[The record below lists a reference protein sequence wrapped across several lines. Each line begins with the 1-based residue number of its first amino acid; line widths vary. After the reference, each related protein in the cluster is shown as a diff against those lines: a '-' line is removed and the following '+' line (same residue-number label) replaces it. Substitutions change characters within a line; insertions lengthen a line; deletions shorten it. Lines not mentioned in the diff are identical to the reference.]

1 MKILVTGGAGFIGSH
16 IVEYLVQRGD
26 SVTVVDNL
34 NTGKI
39 ENLKSVFKKINFAQ
53 IDIRDF
59 KVLKNLMENI
69 DGIFHQAAMA
79 SVQDSFRIPEKFHD
93 VNVNGTENIFKIA
106 KEFGIKVVYA
116 SSSSVYGD
124 TSILPTTESDEKR
137 PINPYAK
144 TKLEKD
150 KLAEQYAKNGL
161 KVIGLRYFNVFGPR
175 QSKEYAGV
183 IKLFLERIQQGLPP
197 LVNGDGLQI
206 RDFVYVDDVVNA
218 NILSMESDIDFEF
231 FSAPHIPFHHSTS
244 QLIANIAL
252 LTCTILSFASFFAF
266 CSPFCNIR
274 AISSLL
280 MLFLR
285 SRIGSS
291 TFSIAF
297 KHHLL
302 HSTHPIPAVRH
313 PSSTFFIVSSS
324 LNALW

>member
-1 MKILVTGGAGFIGSH
+1 MKYVVTGGAGFIGSH
-16 IVEYLVQRGD
+16 LTKKLVKQGD
-26 SVTVVDNL
+26 VVTVIDNL

-39 ENLKSVFKKINFAQ
+39 ENLKSVSKKINFVQ
-53 IDIRDF
+53 NDIRDF
-59 KVLKNLMENI
+59 EVLRSLMENV
-69 DGIFHQAAMA
+69 DGVFHQAAMA

-206 RDFVYVDDVVNA
+206 RDFVHVDDAVNA

-231 FSAPHIPFHHSTS
+231 FNIGTGTTISILDLANMIIKFSGLKIKPIHRPALSGDVRATQADITKVKTMLKWKPTTSIQDWLKSAV
-244 QLIANIAL
+244 LDVKNNL
-252 LTCTILSFASFFAF
+252 
-266 CSPFCNIR
+266 
-274 AISSLL
+274 
-280 MLFLR
+280 
-285 SRIGSS
+285 
-291 TFSIAF
+291 
-297 KHHLL
+297 
-302 HSTHPIPAVRH
+302 
-313 PSSTFFIVSSS
+313 
-324 LNALW
+324 

>member
-1 MKILVTGGAGFIGSH
+1 MKYVVTGGAGFIGSH
-16 IVEYLVQRGD
+16 LIEKLVKQGD
-26 SVTVVDNL
+26 VVTVLDNL

-39 ENLKSVFKKINFAQ
+39 ENLKSVSKKINFVQ
-53 IDIRDF
+53 NDIRDF
-59 KVLKNLMENI
+59 EVLRSLMENV
-69 DGIFHQAAMA
+69 DGVFHQAAMA

-106 KEFGIKVVYA
+106 KEFGVKVVYA

-144 TKLEKD
+144 TKFEKD

-206 RDFVYVDDVVNA
+206 RDFVYVDDAVNA

-231 FSAPHIPFHHSTS
+231 FNIGTGTTISILDLANMIIKFSGLKIKPIHRPALSGDVRATQADITKVKTMLKWRPTISIQDWLKSAV
-244 QLIANIAL
+244 LDVKNNL
-252 LTCTILSFASFFAF
+252 
-266 CSPFCNIR
+266 
-274 AISSLL
+274 
-280 MLFLR
+280 
-285 SRIGSS
+285 
-291 TFSIAF
+291 
-297 KHHLL
+297 
-302 HSTHPIPAVRH
+302 
-313 PSSTFFIVSSS
+313 
-324 LNALW
+324 

>member
-1 MKILVTGGAGFIGSH
+1 MKYVVTGGAGFIGSH
-16 IVEYLVQRGD
+16 LIEKLVKQGD
-26 SVTVVDNL
+26 VVTVLDNL

-39 ENLKSVFKKINFAQ
+39 ENLKPVSKKINFVQ
-53 IDIRDF
+53 NDIRDF
-59 KVLKNLMENI
+59 EVLRSLMENV
-69 DGIFHQAAMA
+69 DGVFHQAAMA

-150 KLAEQYAKNGL
+150 KLADQYAKNGL

-206 RDFVYVDDVVNA
+206 RDFVYVDDAVNA

-231 FSAPHIPFHHSTS
+231 FNIGTGTTISI
-244 QLIANIAL
+244 LDLANIIIKFSGLKIKPIHRSAL
-252 LTCTILSFASFFAF
+252 
-266 CSPFCNIR
+266 PGDVR
-274 AISSLL
+274 ATQADITKVKT
-280 MLFLR
+280 MLKWKP
-285 SRIGSS
+285 
-291 TFSIAF
+291 TTSIQDWL
-297 KHHLL
+297 K
-302 HSTHPIPAVRH
+302 SAVLD
-313 PSSTFFIVSSS
+313 IKNN
-324 LNALW
+324 L

>member
-1 MKILVTGGAGFIGSH
+1 MKYVVTGGAGFIGSH
-16 IVEYLVQRGD
+16 LIEKLVKQGD
-26 SVTVVDNL
+26 VVTVLDNL

-39 ENLKSVFKKINFAQ
+39 ENLKSVSKKINFVQ
-53 IDIRDF
+53 NDIRDF
-59 KVLKNLMENI
+59 EVLRSLMENV
-69 DGIFHQAAMA
+69 DGVFHQAAMA

-144 TKLEKD
+144 TKFEKD

-206 RDFVYVDDVVNA
+206 RDFVYVDDAVNA

-231 FSAPHIPFHHSTS
+231 FNIGTGTTISILDLANMIIKFSGLKIKPIHRPALSGDVRATQADITKVKTMLKWRPTISIQDWLKSAV
-244 QLIANIAL
+244 LDVKNNL
-252 LTCTILSFASFFAF
+252 
-266 CSPFCNIR
+266 
-274 AISSLL
+274 
-280 MLFLR
+280 
-285 SRIGSS
+285 
-291 TFSIAF
+291 
-297 KHHLL
+297 
-302 HSTHPIPAVRH
+302 
-313 PSSTFFIVSSS
+313 
-324 LNALW
+324 

>member
-1 MKILVTGGAGFIGSH
+1 MKYVVTGGAGFIGSH
-16 IVEYLVQRGD
+16 LIEKLVKQGD
-26 SVTVVDNL
+26 VVTVLDNL

-39 ENLKSVFKKINFAQ
+39 ENLKSVSKKINFVQ
-53 IDIRDF
+53 NDIRDF
-59 KVLKNLMENI
+59 EVLRSLMENV
-69 DGIFHQAAMA
+69 DGVFHQAAMA

-231 FSAPHIPFHHSTS
+231 FNIGTGTTISILDLANMIIKFSGLKIKPIHRPALSGDVRATQADITKIKTMLKWRPTTSIQDWLESAV
-244 QLIANIAL
+244 LDAKNNL
-252 LTCTILSFASFFAF
+252 
-266 CSPFCNIR
+266 
-274 AISSLL
+274 
-280 MLFLR
+280 
-285 SRIGSS
+285 
-291 TFSIAF
+291 
-297 KHHLL
+297 
-302 HSTHPIPAVRH
+302 
-313 PSSTFFIVSSS
+313 
-324 LNALW
+324 

>member
-231 FSAPHIPFHHSTS
+231 FNIGTGTTISI
-244 QLIANIAL
+244 LDLANIIIKFSGLKIKPIHRPAL
-252 LTCTILSFASFFAF
+252 
-266 CSPFCNIR
+266 PGDVR
-274 AISSLL
+274 ATQADITKVKT
-280 MLFLR
+280 MLKWKP
-285 SRIGSS
+285 
-291 TFSIAF
+291 TTSIQDWL
-297 KHHLL
+297 KN
-302 HSTHPIPAVRH
+302 AVLD
-313 PSSTFFIVSSS
+313 VKNN
-324 LNALW
+324 L

>member
-206 RDFVYVDDVVNA
+206 RDFVYVDDAVNA

-231 FSAPHIPFHHSTS
+231 FNIGTGTTISI
-244 QLIANIAL
+244 LDLANIIIKFSGLKIKPIHRPAL
-252 LTCTILSFASFFAF
+252 
-266 CSPFCNIR
+266 PGDVR
-274 AISSLL
+274 ATQADITKVKT
-280 MLFLR
+280 MLKWR
-285 SRIGSS
+285 P
-291 TFSIAF
+291 TTSIQDWL
-297 KHHLL
+297 K
-302 HSTHPIPAVRH
+302 SAVLD
-313 PSSTFFIVSSS
+313 VKNN
-324 LNALW
+324 L

>member
-1 MKILVTGGAGFIGSH
+1 MKYVVTGGAGFIGSH
-16 IVEYLVQRGD
+16 LTERLVKQGD
-26 SVTVVDNL
+26 IVTVIDNQ

-39 ENLKSVFKKINFAQ
+39 ENLKSVSKKINFVQ
-53 IDIRDF
+53 NDIRDF
-59 KVLKNLMENI
+59 EVLRSLMKNV

-183 IKLFLERIQQGLPP
+183 IKLFLERIQQDLPP

-206 RDFVYVDDVVNA
+206 RDFVYVDDAVNA

-231 FSAPHIPFHHSTS
+231 FNIGTGTTISI
-244 QLIANIAL
+244 LDLANIIIKFSGLKIKPIHRSAL
-252 LTCTILSFASFFAF
+252 PCDV
-266 CSPFCNIR
+266 R
-274 AISSLL
+274 ATHADITKVKT
-280 MLFLR
+280 MLKWR
-285 SRIGSS
+285 P
-291 TFSIAF
+291 TTSIQDWL
-297 KHHLL
+297 K
-302 HSTHPIPAVRH
+302 SAVLD
-313 PSSTFFIVSSS
+313 VKNN
-324 LNALW
+324 L

>member
-1 MKILVTGGAGFIGSH
+1 MKYVVTGGAGFIGSH
-16 IVEYLVQRGD
+16 LTERLVKQGD
-26 SVTVVDNL
+26 VVTVIDNQ

-39 ENLKSVFKKINFAQ
+39 ENLKSVSKKINFVQ
-53 IDIRDF
+53 NDIRDF
-59 KVLKNLMENI
+59 EVLRSLMENV
-69 DGIFHQAAMA
+69 DGVFHQAAMA

-183 IKLFLERIQQGLPP
+183 IKLFLDRIQQGLPP

-206 RDFVYVDDVVNA
+206 RDFVYVDDAVNA

-231 FSAPHIPFHHSTS
+231 FNIGTGTTISILDLANMIIKFSGLKIKPIHRPALSGDVRATQADITKVKTMLKWRPTTSIQDWLKSAV
-244 QLIANIAL
+244 LDVKNNL
-252 LTCTILSFASFFAF
+252 
-266 CSPFCNIR
+266 
-274 AISSLL
+274 
-280 MLFLR
+280 
-285 SRIGSS
+285 
-291 TFSIAF
+291 
-297 KHHLL
+297 
-302 HSTHPIPAVRH
+302 
-313 PSSTFFIVSSS
+313 
-324 LNALW
+324 

>member
-1 MKILVTGGAGFIGSH
+1 MKYVVTGGAGFIGSH
-16 IVEYLVQRGD
+16 LTERLVKQGD
-26 SVTVVDNL
+26 IVTVIDNQ

-39 ENLKSVFKKINFAQ
+39 ENLKSVSKKINFVQ
-53 IDIRDF
+53 NDIRDF
-59 KVLKNLMENI
+59 EVLRSLMENV
-69 DGIFHQAAMA
+69 DGVFHQAAMA

-206 RDFVYVDDVVNA
+206 RDFVYVDDAVNA

-231 FSAPHIPFHHSTS
+231 FNIGTGTTISI
-244 QLIANIAL
+244 LDLANIIIKFSGLKIKPIHRPAL
-252 LTCTILSFASFFAF
+252 SGDV
-266 CSPFCNIR
+266 R
-274 AISSLL
+274 ATQADITKVKT
-280 MLFLR
+280 MLKWR
-285 SRIGSS
+285 P
-291 TFSIAF
+291 TTSIQDWL
-297 KHHLL
+297 K
-302 HSTHPIPAVRH
+302 SAVLD
-313 PSSTFFIVSSS
+313 VKNN
-324 LNALW
+324 L